1 MKRTGF
7 FVFLVCVVFL
17 MSLTLTAQTYKGK
30 GRISGYVFDQDG
42 GPIEGVTVKLFS
54 LRAGSGF
61 EVQSEKDGKWT
72 AAWLRG
78 GGWNIDFDKFGY
90 EPKKISVSIQE
101 MGKRLPP
108 IEIRMN
114 KIEGMAVTDDMK
126 AELTKGN
133 DFFNAGQFQEAI
145 GVYSTML
152 EAHPD
157 IYILNKNI
165 GNCYFEMEDYDQ
177 AETYYQKILE
187 QDPDSSDT
195 KIAIGNCYANRSE
208 NETALEWYNQ
218 VEFDSIKDAVVLYNI
233 GTNLY
238 NSGNYSEALRYYQRT
253 VEIQPDN
260 LDGIYQLGLCYLTM
274 GNKEESIKQFEKYL
288 EIDSDSERTGQVR
301 GFLDYLRR

>member
-7 FVFLVCVVFL
+7 ILFLCVFFMVSV
-17 MSLTLTAQTYKGK
+17 SLAAQTYKGK
-30 GRISGYVFDQDG
+30 GRIAGFVFDQDG
-42 GPIEGVTVKLFS
+42 NPIEGVTIKLFS
-54 LRAGSGF
+54 LRAGAGF
-61 EVQSEKDGKWT
+61 EIKSEKDGKWT

-78 GGWNIDFDKFGY
+78 GGWNLDFEKFGY

-101 MGKRLPP
+101 MGKRLAP
-108 IEIRMN
+108 IEIRMT
-114 KIEGMAVTDDMK
+114 KVEGMFVSNDLK

-133 DFFNAGQFQEAI
+133 DFFNAGQFQEAV
-145 GVYSTML
+145 GVYSKML
-152 EAHPD
+152 EENPD
-157 IYILNKNI
+157 IYILNMNI
-165 GNCYFEMEDYDQ
+165 GNCYFEMEDYAQ
-177 AETYYQKILE
+177 AATFYQKILN
-187 QDPDSSDT
+187 QDPDSIDA
-195 KIAIGNCYANRSE
+195 KIAIGNCYANQGD
-208 NETALEWYNQ
+208 NEAALEWYKK

-274 GNKEESIKQFEKYL
+274 GNKEESIKNFEKYL
-288 EIDSDSERTGQVR
+288 QIDSESERAGQVR

>member
-7 FVFLVCVVFL
+7 MVFACVFFL

-30 GRISGYVFDQDG
+30 GRISGYILDQDG
-42 GPIEGVTVKLFS
+42 NPIEGVTVKLFS
-54 LRAGSGF
+54 LRAGAGF
-61 EVQSEKDGKWT
+61 EIKSEKDGKFT

-78 GGWNIDFDKFGY
+78 GGWNIDFEKFGF

-114 KIEGMAVTDDMK
+114 KVEGMVVSEDLR

-133 DFFNAGQFQEAI
+133 DFFNEGQYQEAI
-145 GVYSTML
+145 GVYSKML
-152 EAHPD
+152 EENPD

-177 AETYYQKILE
+177 AEAYYLKILE
-187 QDPDSSDT
+187 KDPENT
-195 KIAIGNCYANRSE
+195 EAKIAIGNCFANRAE
-208 NETALEWYNQ
+208 NEAALEWYNK

-260 LDGIYQLGLCYLTM
+260 LDGIYQLGLCFLTM
-274 GNKEESIKQFEKYL
+274 GSKEESIKQFEKYL
-288 EIDSDSERTGQVR
+288 EIDSDSERAGQVR

>member
-7 FVFLVCVVFL
+7 MVFVCVFFL

-30 GRISGYVFDQDG
+30 GRISGFIFDQDG
-42 GPIEGVTVKLFS
+42 NPIEGVTVKLFS
-54 LRAGSGF
+54 LRAGAGF
-61 EVQSEKDGKWT
+61 EIKSEKDGKFT

-78 GGWNIDFDKFGY
+78 GGWNLDFEKFGFM
-90 EPKKISVSIQE
+90 PKKISVSIQE
-101 MGKRLPP
+101 MGKRLPA

-114 KIEGMAVTDDMK
+114 KVEGMVVSDDLK

-133 DFFNAGQFQEAI
+133 EHFNAGQYQEAI
-145 GVYSTML
+145 GVYNKML
-152 EAHPD
+152 EENPD

-177 AETYYQKILE
+177 AKMHYLKILE
-187 QDPDSSDT
+187 KDPDSKDAN
-195 KIAIGNCYANRSE
+195 IAIGNCYVNQGE
-208 NETALEWYNQ
+208 NETALEWYNK
-218 VEFDSIKDAVVLYNI
+218 VEFESIKDAVVLYNI
-233 GTNLY
+233 GTSLY
-238 NSGNYSEALRYYQRT
+238 NSGIYSEALRYYQRT

-288 EIDSDSERTGQVR
+288 EIDSDSERAGQVR
-301 GFLDYLRR
+301 SFLDYLRR